1 MSRISLIAV
10 LLFSAS
16 ISFGQT
22 ALATITGTISDAT
35 GAVVAN
41 APVSLKNLDNGQVY
55 AAASSETGNFTVS
68 QLPIGDYDLTVK
80 VSGFKTYTHTRFHLA
95 AAQIM
100 REDVSL
106 QVGANTES
114 VTVSAES
121 SLLKTESSELVSN
134 TTLSELNN
142 LPVLQVGA
150 TNDGVRDLFSASKLQ
165 AGVQYQNS
173 GVFSAVVRTVIN
185 GTPSNTLQTR
195 LDGATMNPTS
205 TRLGGATME
214 TQPSVDAIQEIAIQT
229 SNFAAEFGTSGGAM
243 VNLVTKSGTN
253 QFHGSLYDYAVNEI
267 LNAGTP
273 YTILPGSPNEHVRNP
288 VKQHDYGVTF
298 GGPVRIPKV
307 YDGTNKTF
315 FFWSFEQF
323 RVNTINNTLPATVP
337 IAAYRNGDF
346 SNLITAENRLL
357 TTAAGPYTDPLNRT
371 IPSGT
376 IFNPADFQVIN
387 GTTVR
392 NPFPGNKIP
401 VTSFDPV
408 AAKILGLVP
417 NPQGPNAAQAGG
429 NYLAGFDQGRVSN
442 IPSFKLDQSL
452 GSKLHLSIY
461 LQRTNTGTP
470 RTITAADDL
479 PDNITGSAISA
490 NAARTVRVNLDHT
503 LTPTLLMHYT
513 LGWNDSDFLLQSQ
526 NFPYDAQAA
535 LGIPGQTAARTFPII
550 NSQVSTNSALGGMNT
565 LGGSF
570 DQHFFERRPSFNTS
584 ATYVRG
590 SHTYKAGFEI
600 RQEKFP
606 NYDFSNSAG
615 IYGTGNA
622 WTNQTSLS
630 GVTISNGAF
639 AGFGFA
645 SFLLGGLSPFPGAI
659 PGTTVQGASV
669 NAPIAAETAKFQTAL
684 YLQDT
689 WKVTR
694 KLTLDYGVRWDY
706 GTYQSE
712 QYGRVASFSPSILNP
727 SAAGRLGAKAYEA
740 TCSCNFA
747 HPYPYAIGPRLGMAY
762 QINSKTVLRAG
773 IGVVYNATSNQTG
786 SYSNNAASGTPAFGQ
801 IVGLLKDGIPA
812 GVKAVWPTFDPAA
825 GQAPG
830 SVVTA
835 PTFLDPNAG
844 RPARLVQYN
853 IDLQREFGR
862 DLVVDVAYVGNRGV
876 WWEANSATN
885 PLAPNNA
892 LNQQTL
898 RNLGF
903 TDFTSKSESDLLTT
917 PISSLSA
924 TQKATLA
931 SRGIGFQPYANFP
944 ANQTVRQALLAYPQ
958 YTGLLPSVGAPLGKT
973 WYDALQ
979 ASVTKRYSHGFLL
992 NANYTFS
999 KNLDQL
1005 TTIDPFNRSLGK
1017 NISANDLPH
1026 AFRLT
1031 TQYEVPTHLH
1041 SSLPVLSN
1049 KIVSYALSGW
1059 STGWTLSYQSA
1070 PLVGLPTSNGAVP
1083 ISNFLGYGPGPAQ
1096 LVPGMSP
1103 WSVDWTDYSGT
1114 HHTDPLNINCHC
1126 FDPTKTQVLNPAA
1139 FTNVPNGQF
1148 AANES
1153 SIRSFRG
1160 FRTPQESANFGRNF
1174 RIKERVNLNLRVEF
1188 ANVLNRTVLPAP
1200 SVAGNFSSAPVQI
1213 TTGPN
1218 KGLYSSGYG
1227 TIPYP
1232 TAGTTGM
1239 RSGTFVARFQF

>member
-1 MSRISLIAV
+1 L
-10 LLFSAS
+10 SAS
-16 ISFGQT
+16 IGFGQT

-41 APVSLKNLDNGQVY
+41 APVSVKNLDNGQVY
-55 AAASSETGNFTVS
+55 SAASSDTGNFTVS

-80 VSGFKTYTHTRFHLA
+80 VAGFKTYSHTKFHLA
-95 AAQIM
+95 AAQTM
-100 REDVSL
+100 REDVAL
-106 QVGANTES
+106 QVGQNTES

-165 AGVQYQNS
+165 AGVQYANS
-173 GVFSAVVRTVIN
+173 GAFSAVVFAVIN

-253 QFHGSLYDYAVNEI
+253 QFHGSLYDYAVNEV
-267 LNAGTP
+267 LNAATP

-288 VKQHDYGVTF
+288 VKQHDYGFTF
-298 GGPVRIPKV
+298 GGPVRIPKL

-337 IAAYRNGDF
+337 ISAYRTGDF

-357 TTAAGPYTDPLNRT
+357 TTTAGPYVDPLNRT

-376 IFNPADFQVIN
+376 IFDPADFQIV
-387 GTTVR
+387 GSTTVR

-401 VTSFDPV
+401 TTRFDPV
-408 AAKILGLVP
+408 AAKILALVP
-417 NPQGPNAAQAGG
+417 NPQGPNANQAGS
-429 NYLAGFDQGRVSN
+429 NYLAGFDQGRTSN
-442 IPSFKLDQSL
+442 IPSFKLDQTL

-503 LTPTLLMHYT
+503 VTPTLLMHYT

-526 NFPYDAQAA
+526 NFPYDAQAQ

-550 NSQVSTNSALGGMNT
+550 NSNVSTNTAEGGMST

-590 SHTYKAGFEI
+590 AHTYKAGFEI

-615 IYGTGNA
+615 IYGTGPA

-630 GVTISNGAF
+630 GVTLSNGSF
-639 AGFGFA
+639 AGFGLA
-645 SFLLGGLSPFPGAI
+645 SFLLGGLSPFPGAL
-659 PGTTVQGASV
+659 GTTVQGASV

-694 KLTLDYGVRWDY
+694 KLTLDYGLRWDY

-712 QYGRVASFSPSILNP
+712 QYGRVASFSPTVANP
-727 SAAGRLGAKAYEA
+727 AASGRLGGKAYES
-740 TCSCNFA
+740 TCNCNFA
-747 HPYPYAIGPRLGMAY
+747 HPYPYAIGPRLGVAY
-762 QINSKTVLRAG
+762 QIDSKTVIRG
-773 IGVVYNATSNQTG
+773 GVGVVYNATSNQTG

-801 IVGLLKDGIPA
+801 IVGLLQNGIPA
-812 GVKAVWPTFDPAA
+812 GVNAVWPTFNPAA
-825 GQAPG
+825 GQG
-830 SVVTA
+830 VGTVVAA
-835 PTFLDPNAG
+835 PTYLDPNAG
-844 RPARLVQYN
+844 HPARLLQYN
-853 IDLQREFGR
+853 VDLQREFGR
-862 DLVVDVAYVGNRGV
+862 NLVVDAAYVGNRGV

-903 TDFTSKSESDLLTT
+903 NDFSSKAESDLLTT
-917 PISSLSA
+917 PISSLSTA
-924 TQKATLA
+924 QKATLA
-931 SRGIGFQPYANFP
+931 ARGIGFLPYANFP
-944 ANQTVRQALLAYPQ
+944 SNQTVRQALLAYPQ
-958 YTGLLPSVGAPLGKT
+958 YSGLLPSVGAPIGKT

-979 ASVTKRYSHGFLL
+979 TSVTKRYSHGFLL

-1005 TTIDPFNRSLGK
+1005 TTPDPFNRGLGK

-1031 TQYEVPTHLH
+1031 TQYEVPTRIH
-1041 SSLPVLSN
+1041 SDLPVLRN
-1049 KIVSYALSGW
+1049 KVVAYALSGW

-1070 PLVGLPTSNGAVP
+1070 RLVGLPTSAGAVP
-1083 ISNFLGYGPGPAQ
+1083 ITNFLGYGPGPAQ
-1096 LVPGMSP
+1096 LIPGMSP
-1103 WSVDWTDYSGT
+1103 WSVDWTDYDGN

-1126 FDPTKTQVLNPAA
+1126 FDPTKTQVLNPKAW
-1139 FTNVPNGQF
+1139 TNVPDGQF
-1148 AANES
+1148 AASES

-1188 ANVLNRTVLPAP
+1188 TNVFNRMLYSSLTTPIVINT
-1200 SVAGNFSSAPVQI
+1200 NFASAPVPF
-1213 TTGPN
+1213 TSGPN
-1218 KGLYSSGYG
+1218 KGLLSSGFG
-1227 TIPYP
+1227 VVNP
-1232 TAGTTGM
+1232 TAGTSNQ

>member
-1 MSRISLIAV
+1 MNRIA
-10 LLFSAS
+10 LLAGLLLTAS
-16 ISFGQT
+16 IGFGQT

-41 APVSLKNLDNGQVY
+41 APVTVKNLDNGQVY
-55 AAASSETGNFTVS
+55 TAASSETGNFTVS
-68 QLPIGDYDLTVK
+68 QLPIGDYDLTVT
-80 VSGFKTYTHTRFHLA
+80 VAGFKTYSHTKFHLA
-95 AAQIM
+95 AAQTM
-100 REDVSL
+100 REDVAL
-106 QVGANTES
+106 QVGQNTES
-114 VTVSAES
+114 VTVTAES

-165 AGVQYQNS
+165 AGIQYNNS
-173 GVFSAVVRTVIN
+173 GAFSAVVRTVIN

-253 QFHGSLYDYAVNEI
+253 QFHGSLYDYAVNEV

-315 FFWSFEQF
+315 FFFSFEQF

-337 IAAYRNGDF
+337 IAAYRQGDF

-357 TTAAGPYTDPLNRT
+357 TTATGVYTDPLGRT
-371 IPSGT
+371 IQSGT
-376 IFNPADFQVIN
+376 IFDPRTERLV
-387 GTTVR
+387 GSTLVR
-392 NPFPGNKIP
+392 DPFPGNRIP
-401 VTSFDPV
+401 TDRFDPV

-417 NPQGPNAAQAGG
+417 NPQGPNANQAGS

-550 NSQVSTNSALGGMNT
+550 NSQVSTNQALGGMNT

-622 WTNQTSLS
+622 WTTQTSLS
-630 GVTISNGAF
+630 GITISNGAF

-712 QYGRVASFSPSILNP
+712 QYGRVASFSPKVPNP
-727 SAAGRLGAKAYEA
+727 SASGRLGAKAYEA
-740 TCSCNFA
+740 TCNCNFA
-747 HPYPYAIGPRLGMAY
+747 HPYPFAIGPRLGMAY
-762 QINSKTVLRAG
+762 QINSKTVIRAG

-801 IVGLLKDGIPA
+801 VVGFLKDGIPA

-830 SVVTA
+830 TVVTS
-835 PTFLDPNAG
+835 PTYLDPNAG
-844 RPARLVQYN
+844 RPARLLQYN
-853 IDLQREFGR
+853 VDLQREFGR

-898 RNLGF
+898 RNFGF
-903 TDFTSKSESDLLTT
+903 TDFSSKAESDLLTT

-924 TQKATLA
+924 AQKSTLA
-931 SRGIGFQPYANFP
+931 ARGIGFQPYANFP

-1031 TQYEVPTHLH
+1031 TQYEVPTHIR
-1041 SSLPVLSN
+1041 SDRPVLRN
-1049 KIVSYALSGW
+1049 KVVSYILSGW

-1070 PLVGLPTSNGAVP
+1070 PLVGLPTSNGSVP

-1096 LVPGMSP
+1096 LIPGMSP

-1114 HHTDPLNINCHC
+1114 HHTDPLDINCHC

-1160 FRTPQESANFGRNF
+1160 FRRPDESANFGRNF

-1188 ANVLNRTVLPAP
+1188 ANVFNRTVLPQP
-1200 SVAGNFSSAPVQI
+1200 SVAGNFSSAPVKF
-1213 TTGPN
+1213 TSGPN
-1218 KGLYSSGYG
+1218 TGLYSSGYG
-1227 TIPYP
+1227 TINP
-1232 TAGTTGM
+1232 TAGLTGA